1 MKNNE
6 VAYYDKTGQRISPG
20 DIIQCDET
28 GKSELVYLLDA
39 PDKGT
44 LGILATN
51 PKYLAHHP
59 HYDLEYYPLNPHDT
73 AKHWAVVATGV
84 GAQSKK

>member
-1 MKNNE
+1 MKKNE
-6 VAYYDKTGQRISPG
+6 VAYYDKIGQRISPG

-28 GKSELVYLLDA
+28 GRSELVYLLDA

-51 PKYLAHHP
+51 PKYLEHHP
-59 HYDLEYYPLNPHDT
+59 YCDLEYYPLTPHDT
-73 AKHWAVVATGV
+73 AKHWTVVATGV
-84 GAQSKK
+84 GKVNN